1 MIQALQKRSRKRLV
15 VWPSHLK
22 GNGYLV
28 YFPIPAEHSAN
39 FMENFRVL
47 GIVLGVEDPV
57 SKYKSDMG
65 SVPM

>member
-1 MIQALQKRSRKRLV
+1 M
-15 VWPSHLK
+15 
-22 GNGYLV
+22 

-39 FMENFRVL
+39 FMENFHVL